1 MRTGERNTFDS
12 VVGRASALL
21 GAFDARHLS
30 MGVSELSRRSGLAKS
45 TTARLAAELTEHG
58 FLERTNG
65 SDLKLGTEL
74 FELGELASLQRKLRE
89 VALPYMADLRQV
101 SRQTVHLAVLVDKEV
116 MYVEIVRSRDAPRM
130 PSEVGG
136 RLPAHSAAV
145 GKALLAFSPD
155 SVVQAVIDGGLRPVG
170 PRTITSPGLFLREL
184 RRIKEAGIAYEHEE
198 SGHGCGLR
206 CQPHLR
212 PRRAAGGRSVHF
224 RLERQARY
232 PADRT
237 GGQDRRAGADPRT
250 AGTGT
255 GGRLTAGGPLPIRS
269 NSPPGSGKV
278 PTCLVPEHVCWAP
291 GDLRGSPHGR
301 RQHRRWRPPR
311 LSGRPRRPAARGIPG
326 C

>member
-65 SDLKLGTEL
+65 TDLKLGTEL

-101 SRQTVHLAVLVDKEV
+101 SRQTVHLAVLVDTEV

-206 CQPHLR
+206 CQPDLR

-250 AGTGT
+250 ASTGT
-255 GGRLTAGGPLPIRS
+255 GRRLTAGGPLPIRS

-278 PTCLVPEHVCWAP
+278 PTCHVPEHVCWVKWGAGAVANP
-291 GDLRGSPHGR
+291 VSCSPFPNR
-301 RQHRRWRPPR
+301 T
-311 LSGRPRRPAARGIPG
+311 
-326 C
+326 

>member
-65 SDLKLGTEL
+65 SDLKLGTKL
-74 FELGELASLQRKLRE
+74 FELGELASRQRKLRE

-101 SRQTVHLAVLVDKEV
+101 SRQTVHLAVLVDTEV

-170 PRTITSPGLFLREL
+170 PRTITSPGLFCANCGGSRKPGSPTST
-184 RRIKEAGIAYEHEE
+184 RNPVTAWVARPAPF
-198 SGHGCGLR
+198 SG
-206 CQPHLR
+206 
-212 PRRAAGGRSVHF
+212 
-224 RLERQARY
+224 
-232 PADRT
+232 RT
-237 GGQDRRAGADPRT
+237 GNQWMPYPFP
-250 AGTGT
+250 AGTASST
-255 GGRLTAGGPLPIRS
+255 SGG
-269 NSPPGSGKV
+269 
-278 PTCLVPEHVCWAP
+278 
-291 GDLRGSPHGR
+291 
-301 RQHRRWRPPR
+301 
-311 LSGRPRRPAARGIPG
+311 
-326 C
+326 

>member
-1 MRTGERNTFDS
+1 VRTGERNTFDS

-21 GAFDARHLS
+21 GAFDARHLP

-65 SDLKLGTEL
+65 SDLKLGTKL
-74 FELGELASLQRKLRE
+74 FELDELASRQRKLRE
-89 VALPYMADLRQV
+89 IALPYMADLRQV
-101 SRQTVHLAVLVDKEV
+101 SRQTVHLAVLVDTEV

-145 GKALLAFSPD
+145 GKALLAYSPD

-198 SGHGCGLR
+198 SGHGVGCAASPIFAPDG
-206 CQPHLR
+206 QPVAAMSISGWNGKLDV
-212 PRRAAGGRSVHF
+212 RRIGPAVKTAALALTRELQAGVGR
-224 RLERQARY
+224 
-232 PADRT
+232 
-237 GGQDRRAGADPRT
+237 
-250 AGTGT
+250 
-255 GGRLTAGGPLPIRS
+255 
-269 NSPPGSGKV
+269 
-278 PTCLVPEHVCWAP
+278 
-291 GDLRGSPHGR
+291 RGS
-301 RQHRRWRPPR
+301 
-311 LSGRPRRPAARGIPG
+311 A
-326 C
+326 

>member
-30 MGVSELSRRSGLAKS
+30 MGVSALSRRSGLAKS

-65 SDLKLGTEL
+65 SDLKLGTKL
-74 FELGELASLQRKLRE
+74 FELGELASRQRKLRE

-101 SRQTVHLAVLVDKEV
+101 SRQTVHLAVLVDTEV

-198 SGHGCGLR
+198 SGHGVSCAASPIFAPDG
-206 CQPHLR
+206 QPVAAMSISGWNGKLDV
-212 PRRAAGGRSVHF
+212 RRIGPAVKTAALALTRELQARGPAGG
-224 RLERQARY
+224 
-232 PADRT
+232 
-237 GGQDRRAGADPRT
+237 
-250 AGTGT
+250 
-255 GGRLTAGGPLPIRS
+255 
-269 NSPPGSGKV
+269 
-278 PTCLVPEHVCWAP
+278 
-291 GDLRGSPHGR
+291 
-301 RQHRRWRPPR
+301 
-311 LSGRPRRPAARGIPG
+311 
-326 C
+326 